1 MILVGAGSP
10 DSIKRLSEIA
20 HPITREGRIVVAG
33 FGNVGNKLV
42 EMLNDAEEEVFVI
55 DQNVNPHV
63 DLVGDVLDTN
73 VLGQADLTTA
83 RVIIIAGEN
92 DSATLPAASVVRDY
106 APDVPILAC
115 AALEENVG
123 HILQAGANFALSVSQ
138 VAGSS

>member
-1 MILVGAGSP
+1 MILVGAGRS

-123 HILQAGANFALSVSQ
+123 RILQAGADFALSVSQ